1 MHPAPINEN
10 APVQNVLVYAAQDF
24 RVIEGADHGDPLSFA
39 AELTGDSVY
48 ALTHGAE
55 PAQLSIQ
62 VSNTASGTAQLNVA
76 RDSAIGTAG
85 AALILDCTLT
95 LMSPDGHT
103 TEGIVLVELDTRAH
117 VRAVM
122 LLALGA
128 LAERVPYT
136 LIGVDRSNALHRF
149 GDVAC
154 ARFARGTHI
163 TLASGAQAP
172 IETLRP
178 GARILTRDNGVQEL
192 RWIAPTTVRAVG
204 DFAPINIRAGTLNN
218 SRDLRLSPD
227 HRLFIYQRAD
237 ALGAGR
243 AAVLVRARHLVN
255 GDSVT
260 RQDGGFVDYFQLL
273 FDAHQIVFAEGIA
286 AESTLIDLRTQ
297 SAVPAEIAA
306 TIQGPG
312 HINSTLS
319 ALEVQ
324 ARVLNRPDA
333 AELLRRASAND
344 IRPIP
349 KPNLQ
354 TQNAP

>member
-1 MHPAPINEN
+1 MHPAPIIEN
-10 APVQNVLVYAAQDF
+10 APVQNVRVYAAQDF
-24 RVIEGADHGDPLSFA
+24 RVIEGADHGDPLFFA

-48 ALTHGAE
+48 ALTRGAE

-62 VSNTASGTAQLNVA
+62 VSNTGSGTPQLHVA

-85 AALILDCTLT
+85 AALMLDCTLT

-103 TEGIVLVELDTRAH
+103 TEGIVLVELDARAH

-122 LLALGA
+122 LLALVP

-136 LIGVDRSNALHRF
+136 FIGVDRSNALHRF

-227 HRLFIYQRAD
+227 HRLFIYQHAD

-255 GDSVT
+255 GDSIT
-260 RQDGGFVDYFQLL
+260 RQDCGFVDYFQLL
-273 FDAHQIVFAEGIA
+273 FDAHQIVYAEVIA

-306 TIQGPG
+306 TVQGPG
-312 HINSTLS
+312 HIDSTLS